1 MIAHRI
7 ERTSG
12 KDAYGRL
19 ACYVLDLSGPRDQAA
34 FDRLA
39 SYIVDR
45 EGDGE
50 RVVGARITNCEAGD
64 DIALAIREIEQTQA
78 ENTRTRLDK
87 SYHLV
92 ISFPEGERPTA
103 DQLRDIEDHLVAA
116 IGYADH
122 QRISAVHDDTD
133 NLHIHVAIN
142 KIHPTNFKAIEP
154 HFDKRKLMTAC
165 RELELRH
172 GLKIDNHGLAEDRDR
187 DRGQDAGEDRRQ
199 GPEPGTGADKME
211 AHGGRESLATWI
223 EANAKTQ
230 LIEAASQA
238 LSWADFHERLAD
250 LGLTLKPRGAGFVI
264 GSADGKA
271 HVKASSVDRGLGVGP
286 LTERLGNYQPPS
298 RERGRDEGA
307 PSKRYDAGP
316 RQDRRKAAPLYERFQ
331 RERARV
337 ESARDMAVAD
347 LGQAHA
353 AYSSQL
359 SRHYRQQRKV
369 VRTTPYVAPQVRKRE
384 LEEINLAH
392 TKARAERRQLAIQQ
406 RAFIRQSNPLPT
418 WQSFLER
425 EAARGDEQAVAI
437 LRSRVISRS
446 PEGANILTAQDRES
460 ARHVVYQQ
468 LQPVAAKNGD
478 MIYQLADGGRVTDR
492 ATEVRADR
500 STTAAAFLA
509 LSLAADRYGHQPL
522 ELDGSD
528 AFKAAVIS
536 VAAIRGFDVTFA
548 DPDLERARLAA
559 VAHARGDEVPETARS
574 GAIAYVQARNS
585 LRARVSDVPEHRVW
599 SPLDA
604 GPAEYAG
611 RRRFADGSEA
621 VLLQYGDA
629 IAVLPVTS
637 RQAAKASTWAV
648 GDLVITDDRGRFLN
662 TGREHGARA
671 GLETADLAAA
681 MKAAAERSTGNER
694 GGG

>member
-1 MIAHRI
+1 MSGSSASARASSRRVIWPS
-7 ERTSG
+7 RTW
-12 KDAYGRL
+12 ARL
-19 ACYVLDLSGPRDQAA
+19 TPPIRPSCPGITGNSAGSSGPRLTSPPGSQARTGRNQPRA
-34 FDRLA
+34 H
-39 SYIVDR
+39 
-45 EGDGE
+45 EGPCGAAPACDSA
-50 RVVGARITNCEAGD
+50 ARIHPPVQPATH
-64 DIALAIREIEQTQA
+64 LAVLP
-78 ENTRTRLDK
+78 RTGG
-87 SYHLV
+87 
-92 ISFPEGERPTA
+92 GE
-103 DQLRDIEDHLVAA
+103 
-116 IGYADH
+116 
-122 QRISAVHDDTD
+122 
-133 NLHIHVAIN
+133 
-142 KIHPTNFKAIEP
+142 
-154 HFDKRKLMTAC
+154 
-165 RELELRH
+165 
-172 GLKIDNHGLAEDRDR
+172 
-187 DRGQDAGEDRRQ
+187 
-199 GPEPGTGADKME
+199 
-211 AHGGRESLATWI
+211 
-223 EANAKTQ
+223 
-230 LIEAASQA
+230 
-238 LSWADFHERLAD
+238 
-250 LGLTLKPRGAGFVI
+250 
-264 GSADGKA
+264 
-271 HVKASSVDRGLGVGP
+271 
-286 LTERLGNYQPPS
+286 
-298 RERGRDEGA
+298 
-307 PSKRYDAGP
+307 
-316 RQDRRKAAPLYERFQ
+316 
-331 RERARV
+331 
-337 ESARDMAVAD
+337 
-347 LGQAHA
+347 
-353 AYSSQL
+353 
-359 SRHYRQQRKV
+359 
-369 VRTTPYVAPQVRKRE
+369 
-384 LEEINLAH
+384 
-392 TKARAERRQLAIQQ
+392 
-406 RAFIRQSNPLPT
+406 
-418 WQSFLER
+418 
-425 EAARGDEQAVAI
+425 GDEQAVAI

-478 MIYQLADGGRVTDR
+478 MIYQLSDGGRVTDR

-662 TGREHGARA
+662 AGREHGARA
-671 GLETADLAAA
+671 GRETADMAAA
-681 MKAAAERSTGNER
+681 MKAGAERSTGNER